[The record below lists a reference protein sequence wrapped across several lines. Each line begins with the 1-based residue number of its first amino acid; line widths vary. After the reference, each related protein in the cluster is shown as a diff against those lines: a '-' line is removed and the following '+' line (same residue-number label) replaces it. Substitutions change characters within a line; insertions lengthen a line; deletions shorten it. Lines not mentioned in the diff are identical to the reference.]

1 MGVRGQLVGTSV
13 YDFIGL
19 QGQSFTVSRA
29 PATRFAGDTVSVN
42 DRTMQMIT
50 AGLNYK
56 FSLW

>member
-1 MGVRGQLVGTSV
+1 VE

-19 QGQSFTVSRA
+19 QGQSFTVSRT
-29 PATRFAGDTVSVN
+29 PATRFASDTIKVN
-42 DRTMQMIT
+42 DRTVQMIT